1 MFVWARVSDAH
12 LRGQGSIEFCLRMM
26 DEAQVSLAPGR
37 AFGEA
42 GENFVRIAL
51 VENDQRLRQAMRNLD
66 AALNPRKPKRRPE
79 RAAAE

>member
-1 MFVWARVSDAH
+1 
-12 LRGQGSIEFCLRMM
+12 
-26 DEAQVSLAPGR
+26 
-37 AFGEA
+37 
-42 GENFVRIAL
+42 